1 MGGDDEK
8 LDYGSAK
15 LHGKMYQD
23 KTCLDANKTAC
34 TNFEFLALYQAVG
47 LDDVE
52 GVLGLAVHPDKKRQ
66 NLNYVWNL
74 KNNGMID
81 RALISFSVAGP
92 EMDD

>member
-15 LHGKMYQD
+15 LHGKLYQD
-23 KTCLDANKTAC
+23 KTCLDQNKTSC

-52 GVLGLAVHPDKKRQ
+52 GVLGLAVHPD
-66 NLNYVWNL
+66 
-74 KNNGMID
+74 
-81 RALISFSVAGP
+81 
-92 EMDD
+92 